1 MAPGSAYFSSITLP
15 LMPLDS
21 SQLQSYSFTTVT
33 IVSLLCRQH
42 SGVDFR
48 GRHPRLGPYQRS
60 LNESAVPH
68 VTKEASVALG
78 ECTMY

>member
-1 MAPGSAYFSSITLP
+1 MGAGKCLFQLHNAPADALG
-15 LMPLDS
+15 S
-21 SQLQSYSFTTVT
+21 SQLQSHSFTTVT
-33 IVSLLCRQH
+33 IASLLYGQH
-42 SGVDFR
+42 SGADFR
-48 GRHPRLGPYQRS
+48 DRHPRLGPYQRS

>member
-1 MAPGSAYFSSITLP
+1 MGTGRAYFSSITLP
-15 LMPLDS
+15 LMAPSS
-21 SQLQSYSFTTVT
+21 SQLQYHSFTTVT
-33 IVSLLCRQH
+33 IVSLLYRQR
-42 SGVDFR
+42 SGADFR

-68 VTKEASVALG
+68 VTKEASVALS

>member
-1 MAPGSAYFSSITLP
+1 MGTGKRLFQFYNAPTDVAAYRNSSP
-15 LMPLDS
+15 
-21 SQLQSYSFTTVT
+21 YSFTTVT

-60 LNESAVPH
+60 LNESAAPH

>member
-1 MAPGSAYFSSITLP
+1 MGTGRRLFQFYNAPADAS
-15 LMPLDS
+15 DS

-33 IVSLLCRQH
+33 IVSLLYRQRN
-42 SGVDFR
+42 GADFR
-48 GRHPRLGPYQRS
+48 GRHPRLGPHQRS

>member
-1 MAPGSAYFSSITLP
+1 MGAGKRLFQFYNAPSRRRRL
-15 LMPLDS
+15 
-21 SQLQSYSFTTVT
+21 SQLQPHSFTTVT
-33 IVSLLCRQH
+33 IVSLLYGQH

-48 GRHPRLGPYQRS
+48 GRHARLGPYQRS

>member
-1 MAPGSAYFSSITLP
+1 MGTGKRLFQFYNAPADA
-15 LMPLDS
+15 LDS
-21 SQLQSYSFTTVT
+21 SQLQPHSFTTVT
-33 IVSLLCRQH
+33 IASLLYRQH

-48 GRHPRLGPYQRS
+48 GRHPRLGPHQRS

-68 VTKEASVALG
+68 VTKEASVALS

>member
-1 MAPGSAYFSSITLP
+1 MGTGKRLFQFYNAPAGVADL
-15 LMPLDS
+15 
-21 SQLQSYSFTTVT
+21 SQLQSHSFTTVT
-33 IVSLLCRQH
+33 IASLLYRQH

>member
-1 MAPGSAYFSSITLP
+1 MARNPIVP
-15 LMPLDS
+15 QP
-21 SQLQSYSFTTVT
+21 SQHPTGQSYSFTTVT
-33 IVSLLCRQH
+33 IVSLLYRQRN
-42 SGVDFR
+42 GADFR
-48 GRHPRLGPYQRS
+48 GRHPRLGPHQRS

>member
-1 MAPGSAYFSSITLP
+1 MGTESVYFSSITLP
-15 LMPLDS
+15 LGVASL
-21 SQLQSYSFTTVT
+21 SQLQYHSFTTVT
-33 IVSLLCRQH
+33 IASLLYRQR
-42 SGVDFR
+42 SGPDFR
-48 GRHPRLGPYQRS
+48 GWHPRLGPYQRS